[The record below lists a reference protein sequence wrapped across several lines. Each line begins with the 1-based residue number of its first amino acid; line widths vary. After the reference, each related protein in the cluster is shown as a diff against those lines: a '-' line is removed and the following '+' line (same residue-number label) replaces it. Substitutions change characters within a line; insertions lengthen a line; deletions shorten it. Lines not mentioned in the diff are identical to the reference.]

1 MGLGRTVPHK
11 GKSYLLFHITANNSP
26 RCTHRSERI
35 KDTNLLCG
43 LGHALHIIR
52 NPVGV
57 MREDEIEA
65 RNWTCS
71 HKGKTCATWEEKV
84 HREKRVAP
92 DPFWYFTVKGSDK
105 SLQFRGQDRR
115 ERNSGGWMQKKN
127 GSPKREMLLLCLLP
141 ALDTRRL
148 EVGTPC
154 FVTLMC
160 LQSTVAG
167 LQRLGMGHRVTE
179 IMIPSAQGHGAGLG
193 QPDPLGGVLRP

>member
-1 MGLGRTVPHK
+1 
-11 GKSYLLFHITANNSP
+11 
-26 RCTHRSERI
+26 
-35 KDTNLLCG
+35 
-43 LGHALHIIR
+43 
-52 NPVGV
+52 

-71 HKGKTCATWEEKV
+71 HKGKIYATWEEKV
-84 HREKRVAP
+84 HREKRVVP
-92 DPFWYFTVKGSDK
+92 DPFWYFTVKGRDE

-127 GSPKREMLLLCLLP
+127 GYPKREMLLLCLLP
-141 ALDTRRL
+141 ASDIRRL

-160 LQSTVAG
+160 LQSIAAG
-167 LQRLGMGHRVTE
+167 LQRLGMGHRVAE
-179 IMIPSAQGHGAGLG
+179 IMMPSAQGHGAGLG